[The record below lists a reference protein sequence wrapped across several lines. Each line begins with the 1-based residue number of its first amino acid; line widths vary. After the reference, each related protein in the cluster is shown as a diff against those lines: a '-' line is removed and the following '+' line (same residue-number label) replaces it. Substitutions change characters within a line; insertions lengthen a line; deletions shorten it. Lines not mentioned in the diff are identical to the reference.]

1 MKKKTVLP
9 VGIFDSGVGGLTVL
23 KEIIKILP
31 GEDIVYFGDT
41 ARVPYGTKS
50 PETIKRFAAENCDFL
65 LQNHVKAIIAACNT
79 VSSVALPYI
88 ESRVNVPVIDV
99 VKPAVETALALSK
112 SKRIGI
118 IGTKATIS
126 SGAYEKRIKELCP
139 RAIVFSKAC
148 PLFVPLVEENILRGK
163 ILDSAVKMY
172 LEGFRLRK
180 IDALILGCTHYPL
193 IKKQIKVFMGAR
205 VHIVDSARASAR
217 KLADV
222 LAGERLKSSQKRGKV
237 RFYVSDSPESFR
249 CLGRKFLGCGLG
261 EIKVVREEV
270 SYVWSKRGR

>member
-1 MKKKTVLP
+1 MKKKKVLP

-31 GEDIVYFGDT
+31 GEDIIYFGDT

-50 PETIKRFAAENCDFL
+50 PDAIRRFAVENCDFL

-112 SKRIGI
+112 TKRIGV

-139 RAIVFSKAC
+139 PAKILSKAC
-148 PLFVPLVEENILRGK
+148 PLFVPFVEEHILTGR
-163 ILDSAVKMY
+163 ILDSVIMMY
-172 LEGFRLRK
+172 LDAFKRQK

-193 IKKQIKVFMGAR
+193 IKKRIKRFMGEK
-205 VHIVDSARASAR
+205 VHVIDSARASAR
-217 KLADV
+217 RLADI
-222 LAGERLKSSQKRGKV
+222 LAGKKIKAPGKRGKI

-249 CLGRKFLGCGLG
+249 YLGRKFLGRGLD